1 MDPAWSKLVP
11 KSVQNRN
18 RKLIKILVS
27 KKTLPTQK
35 VREGPAKIGQGPAA
49 EARPPGR
56 GYPGLGWG
64 PGALGTS
71 NLAKVILTRPHRR
84 GSGRIE
90 DACGESP
97 AASLLWLRSLGEVQ
111 IIRSLFV
118 HHSFIIRS
126 HACTMQTE
134 PSKRHVTVPR
144 GDFWVSWERLG
155 ES

>member
-1 MDPAWSKLVP
+1 MYNSFH
-11 KSVQNRN
+11 
-18 RKLIKILVS
+18 
-27 KKTLPTQK
+27 T
-35 VREGPAKIGQGPAA
+35 
-49 EARPPGR
+49 
-56 GYPGLGWG
+56 
-64 PGALGTS
+64 ALS
-71 NLAKVILTRPHRR
+71 R

-126 HACTMQTE
+126 YSCIMQTK

-144 GDFWVSWERLG
+144 GDFWVSWEHLG
-155 ES
+155 AIVPLDKHPQHSKAIPKPSKFSPQESKERKTTKKHPKVCSKENTSVFDYFWTSQDSGKV